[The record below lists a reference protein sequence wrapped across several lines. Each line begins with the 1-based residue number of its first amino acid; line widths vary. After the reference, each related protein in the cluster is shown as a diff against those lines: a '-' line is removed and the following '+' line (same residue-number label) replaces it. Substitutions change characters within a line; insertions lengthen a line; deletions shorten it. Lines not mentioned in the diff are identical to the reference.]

1 MRVVADYYLTHA
13 FPISHDRLSTIHR
26 KNGEMFA
33 NALLKKLNICAP
45 TNLEKVVQEI
55 YGETELIVTRV

>member
-1 MRVVADYYLTHA
+1 VNKKAILIMSNRQKAINKNLNA
-13 FPISHDRLSTIHR
+13 RR

-45 TNLEKVVQEI
+45 TDLKKVVEEI
-55 YGETELIVTRV
+55 YSQTYLFVSKG